1 MGRTIPSFRNVLAIE
16 KAEWKPF
23 RNALDKSERKDF
35 DDMFDI
41 PRLYLS
47 ACSNSV
53 QLVPLHPII
62 MSILFHHYKELT
74 EIISEVEQMEQATV
88 SSKKRLAINEEEEKK
103 QEDSKTT
110 KKKKKSP
117 TAKKQDYLSY
127 FFLTDNKN
135 TNGFPTID
143 LNNGRTNRT
152 IFLCLLASFPNFVS
166 ISLAFG
172 IEIQ

>member
-1 MGRTIPSFRNVLAIE
+1 ME

-23 RNALDKSERKDF
+23 RNALDKSERMEF

-74 EIISEVEQMEQATV
+74 EIISEVEQIEAKV
-88 SSKKRLAINEEEEKK
+88 NNSKQRVMIKEEEK
-103 QEDSKTT
+103 DLTP
-110 KKKKKSP
+110 SP
-117 TAKKQDYLSY
+117 RPRQLKLSE
-127 FFLTDNKN
+127 L
-135 TNGFPTID
+135 
-143 LNNGRTNRT
+143 
-152 IFLCLLASFPNFVS
+152 
-166 ISLAFG
+166 
-172 IEIQ
+172 

>member
-1 MGRTIPSFRNVLAIE
+1 MGRTLPSFSIVLDVE

-74 EIISEVEQMEQATV
+74 QLLSEVEQMEEATATTV
-88 SSKKRLAINEEEEKK
+88 NNNSSERKEELTIEEKSPL
-103 QEDSKTT
+103 QSKLF
-110 KKKKKSP
+110 
-117 TAKKQDYLSY
+117 D
-127 FFLTDNKN
+127 F
-135 TNGFPTID
+135 
-143 LNNGRTNRT
+143 
-152 IFLCLLASFPNFVS
+152 
-166 ISLAFG
+166 
-172 IEIQ
+172 

>member
-1 MGRTIPSFRNVLAIE
+1 MGRTIPPFRNVLEME
-16 KAEWKPF
+16 KADWKPF

-74 EIISEVEQMEQATV
+74 EIISEVEQIEAKV
-88 SSKKRLAINEEEEKK
+88 NNSKQRVMIKEEEK
-103 QEDSKTT
+103 DLTP
-110 KKKKKSP
+110 SP
-117 TAKKQDYLSY
+117 RPRQLKLSE
-127 FFLTDNKN
+127 L
-135 TNGFPTID
+135 
-143 LNNGRTNRT
+143 
-152 IFLCLLASFPNFVS
+152 
-166 ISLAFG
+166 
-172 IEIQ
+172 

>member
-1 MGRTIPSFRNVLAIE
+1 MGTTLPSFRIALDME
-16 KAEWKPF
+16 KADWKPF

-74 EIISEVEQMEQATV
+74 QLLSEVEQIEMTRV
-88 SSKKRLAINEEEEKK
+88 KSSKKKKELTIEGGGGEEEEWSL
-103 QEDSKTT
+103 QSKLF
-110 KKKKKSP
+110 
-117 TAKKQDYLSY
+117 D
-127 FFLTDNKN
+127 F
-135 TNGFPTID
+135 
-143 LNNGRTNRT
+143 
-152 IFLCLLASFPNFVS
+152 
-166 ISLAFG
+166 
-172 IEIQ
+172 